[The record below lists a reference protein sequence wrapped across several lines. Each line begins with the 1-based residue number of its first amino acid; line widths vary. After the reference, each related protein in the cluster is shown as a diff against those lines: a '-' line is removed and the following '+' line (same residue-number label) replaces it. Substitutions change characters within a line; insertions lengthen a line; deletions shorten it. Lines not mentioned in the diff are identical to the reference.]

1 VTAMA
6 RGDQNS
12 GTTATIEVAP
22 SELGASLRGLRLC
35 APDAAKQMRRSMSKL
50 GQLTPVQAHRIGPG
64 AQLELFDGLKR
75 WRVAQE
81 LSWPTV
87 RVEVHALDGAGAKVR
102 LLLCNAAGSLSGL
115 EVAWVVRALY
125 REDHVDQPHIAQLLG
140 HDKSWVC
147 RKLTLAEG
155 LSDELTGHVRLGLL
169 PATAAVELARL
180 QRCNQDEV
188 AQVAIRR
195 GLTTRQTS
203 RLVDALLSAP
213 QDQWPKLLEQASQS
227 VAEEAGPKGG
237 APRRTPGEQLVADA
251 WTMKRV
257 AARLH
262 ARLLERSLQSLG
274 APACAIVCR
283 ELAELR
289 ATLGALNQTLDRR
302 LAATGVS
309 DEAA

>member
-1 VTAMA
+1 MA
-6 RGDQNS
+6 QGAQH
-12 GTTATIEVAP
+12 GTTETIEVAP

-35 APDAAKQMRRSMSKL
+35 PPEAAEQMQRSMSRL
-50 GQLTPVQAHRIGPG
+50 GQLTALQAFRVDGS

-75 WRVAQE
+75 WRASQE
-81 LSWPTV
+81 LSWAKV

-102 LLLCNAAGSLSGL
+102 LLLCNATAGLSDL

-125 REDHVDQPHIAQLLG
+125 REDKVDQPHIAQLLG
-140 HDKSWVC
+140 RDKSWVC

-155 LSDELTGHVRLGLL
+155 LSDELTGHVRLGLVS
-169 PATAAVELARL
+169 ATAAVELARL
-180 QRCNQDEV
+180 HRRNQDEV
-188 AQVAIRR
+188 AQVVIRR
-195 GLTTRQTS
+195 GLTKRQTS

-213 QDQWPKLLEQASQS
+213 QDQWRKVLEQAASS
-227 VAEEAGPKGG
+227 TDSPKEPGLKGG

-274 APACAIVCR
+274 APACATVSR

-289 ATLGALNQTLDRR
+289 AALGALSETLDRR
-302 LAATGVS
+302 LTATGAG
-309 DEAA
+309 DAAA